1 MKQFMSVFDPDV
13 KVLLPDGSTRRLID
27 YLFPSALLMLAALLL
42 MISMFLPY
50 WSMKMN
56 APQYPKGLK
65 VDVYV
70 NRLDGDMREIDAL
83 NHYLGMLPLDQGGQ
97 FERSISIF
105 AVVALGLLLIAGV
118 FVHNQWAG
126 VIALPVLFFPLVF
139 IADLYY
145 ILYTFGHSIDPDSA
159 LGGAIKPFT
168 PPIVGE
174 GKVGQFGTIASFE
187 IGFYLALA
195 AVVVVLVGLWFHRA
209 AYKPIVDARQKI
221 AARVSDEVAS
231 LDATSAASGDAAS
244 SQ

>member
-13 KVLLPDGSTRRLID
+13 KVLLPDGSTRRLMD

-65 VDVYV
+65 VNVYV
-70 NRLDGDMREIDAL
+70 NRLDGDMREIDEL

-105 AVVALGLLLIAGV
+105 AVVVLGLLLIAGV

-126 VIALPVLFFPLVF
+126 ILALPMLGFPIAFV
-139 IADLYY
+139 ADLYY
-145 ILYTFGHSIDPDSA
+145 ILYTFGHSIDPTSA
-159 LGGAIKPFT
+159 LGGAIPPFT
-168 PPIVGE
+168 PPILGD
-174 GKVGQFGTIASFE
+174 GKVGQFGTVASFE

-195 AVVVVLVGLWFHRA
+195 AVVVVLIGLWFHRA
-209 AYKPIVDARQKI
+209 AYKPIVDARKHTQ
-221 AARVSDEVAS
+221 
-231 LDATSAASGDAAS
+231 SADVKVTQA
-244 SQ
+244 